1 MKLSEEDYELMLNA
15 AWSAF
20 ENTLFL
26 WGVSQES
33 VDKFSYILDMKDGY
47 NCVDDALSEVIELED
62 E

>member
-1 MKLSEEDYELMLNA
+1 MKLNNEDFDLMLNA

-26 WGVSQES
+26 WGMPKKDIE
-33 VDKFSYILDMKDGY
+33 KFTDILDNKDGFKA
-47 NCVDDALSEVIELED
+47 VDDALQEVVDWEE